1 MALHQS
7 DFFYQYCHHR
17 WEGQLLLSWPTWV
30 KYTVPQKTSHLW
42 LAITSTH
49 VHWFWYVLAEMLP
62 IKYTI
67 KRCFTMPPQITSA
80 SALPGKMGNVKIV
93 FFSGCISALPEFNQ
107 LLLDF
112 FYLFDSRLILTLL
125 YDCLNLVINPFSSGC
140 WGGRGSGERKSRAP
154 QQLDC
159 VVYTMHV
166 HQCAVFLEEK
176 MSSVM
181 WLIASDICWD
191 SKISH

>member
-1 MALHQS
+1 MTRQWHCINQT
-7 DFFYQYCHHR
+7 FFYQYCHHR

-125 YDCLNLVINPFSSGC
+125 YDCLNLVVNAFSLGLLGA
-140 WGGRGSGERKSRAP
+140 WFRRKEVESAAAVGLCCTHNAP
-154 QQLDC
+154 
-159 VVYTMHV
+159 V
-166 HQCAVFLEEK
+166 HCLLGFLFRK
-176 MSSVM
+176 VM
-181 WLIASDICWD
+181 L
-191 SKISH
+191 KH

>member
-1 MALHQS
+1 MTRQWHCINQT
-7 DFFYQYCHHR
+7 FFYQYCHHR

-80 SALPGKMGNVKIV
+80 SALPGKNGKRKN
-93 FFSGCISALPEFNQ
+93 CIFQWLYKCIARIQPVAAWFLLSFWLTTHTHTAVWLPKSCSQCIQLGPFGGMVQEKGSRERCSSWTVLHAQCTSAL
-107 LLLDF
+107 
-112 FYLFDSRLILTLL
+112 
-125 YDCLNLVINPFSSGC
+125 SSGFPISQGNAEALDR
-140 WGGRGSGERKSRAP
+140 WGGK
-154 QQLDC
+154 
-159 VVYTMHV
+159 T
-166 HQCAVFLEEK
+166 K
-176 MSSVM
+176 
-181 WLIASDICWD
+181 
-191 SKISH
+191 